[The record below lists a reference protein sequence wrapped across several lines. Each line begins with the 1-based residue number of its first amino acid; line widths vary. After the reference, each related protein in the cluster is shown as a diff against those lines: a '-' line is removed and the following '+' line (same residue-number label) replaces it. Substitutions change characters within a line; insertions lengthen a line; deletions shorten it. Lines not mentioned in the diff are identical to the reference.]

1 MVQKKSVNTLMYLVL
16 IAACLLI
23 VLPFYM
29 AVIAAF
35 KTPLENMES
44 YFALPKSLYLGN
56 FQEVLTKPGYFQA
69 VFNTF
74 YITVLGILGMI
85 VILPMASY
93 PIARKMGVN
102 RGYRL
107 LYFFM
112 LIGIFVPFQ
121 VKMMPLVKLAGSMNL
136 MNVNGIV
143 LLYLAGSVCEGIFL
157 YVGYIQSIPAEMEEA
172 AYIDGAGTLRTYLNV
187 VLPLIKPMIATVAIK
202 DALWLWNDFMLP
214 LLILNKSTEAWTLT
228 LFQYNFK
235 TTFSSDPTL
244 IMTSFLLSMLPV
256 FFAYMFA
263 QRHIIGGLMTGGV
276 KA

>member
-1 MVQKKSVNTLMYLVL
+1 MVQKKSVNTLMYLALAV
-16 IAACLLI
+16 ACLLI
-23 VLPFYM
+23 ALPFYM
-29 AVIAAF
+29 AIIAAF

-44 YFALPKSLYLGN
+44 YFAFPKSLYLGN
-56 FQEVLTKPGYFQA
+56 FIEVLTKPGYFRA

-93 PIARKMGVN
+93 PIARKMGAN
-102 RGYRL
+102 RGYRI

-157 YVGYIQSIPAEMEEA
+157 YVGYIQAIPADMEEA
-172 AYIDGAGTLRTYLNV
+172 AYIDGASTLRTYLSV

-256 FFAYMFA
+256 FIAYIFA

>member
-1 MVQKKSVNTLMYLVL
+1 MVKTRWNHGLMYLTL

-23 VLPFYM
+23 ALPFYM
-29 AVIAAF
+29 AIIAAF
-35 KTPLENMES
+35 KTPLENMQS
-44 YFALPKSLYLGN
+44 YFAFPKSLYLGN
-56 FQEVLTKPGYFQA
+56 FTEVLNRPGYYQS

-74 YITVLGILGMI
+74 YITILGIAGMI
-85 VILPMASY
+85 VILPMASF
-93 PIARKMGVN
+93 PIARKMSKS

-112 LIGIFVPFQ
+112 LVGIFVPFQ

-136 MNVNGIV
+136 MNVNGII

-157 YVGYIQSIPAEMEEA
+157 YVGYIQSIPEDLEEA
-172 AYIDGAGTLRTYLNV
+172 AYIDGASTLRTYGSV
-187 VLPLIKPMIATVAIK
+187 VLPLIKPMIATVSIK
-202 DALWLWNDFMLP
+202 NALWLWNDFLLP
-214 LLILNKSTEAWTLT
+214 LLILNKSTEDWTLT

-235 TTFSSDPTL
+235 TKFSSDPTL

-256 FFAYMFA
+256 FIAYMFA
-263 QRHIIGGLMTGGV
+263 QRYIIGGLVSGGV

>member
-1 MVQKKSVNTLMYLVL
+1 MVKTRWNHALMYLTL

-23 VLPFYM
+23 ALPFYM
-29 AVIAAF
+29 AIIAAF
-35 KTPLENMES
+35 KTPLENMQS
-44 YFALPKSLYLGN
+44 YFAFPKSLYLGN
-56 FQEVLTKPGYFQA
+56 FTEVLNRPGYYQS

-74 YITVLGILGMI
+74 YITILGIAGMI
-85 VILPMASY
+85 VILPMASF
-93 PIARKMGVN
+93 PIARKMSKS

-112 LIGIFVPFQ
+112 LVGIFVPFQ

-136 MNVNGIV
+136 MNVNGII

-157 YVGYIQSIPAEMEEA
+157 YVGYIQSIPEDLEEA
-172 AYIDGAGTLRTYLNV
+172 AYIDGASTLRTYGSV
-187 VLPLIKPMIATVAIK
+187 VLPLIKPMIATVSIK
-202 DALWLWNDFMLP
+202 NALWLWNDFLLP
-214 LLILNKSTEAWTLT
+214 LLILNKSTEDWTLT

-235 TTFSSDPTL
+235 TKFSSDPTL

-256 FFAYMFA
+256 FIAYMFA
-263 QRHIIGGLMTGGV
+263 QRYIIGGLVSGGV

>member
-1 MVQKKSVNTLMYLVL
+1 MVKTRWNHALMYLTL

-23 VLPFYM
+23 ALPFYM
-29 AVIAAF
+29 AIIAAF
-35 KTPLENMES
+35 KTPLENMQS
-44 YFALPKSLYLGN
+44 YFAFPKSLYLGN
-56 FQEVLTKPGYFQA
+56 FTEVLNRPGYYQS

-74 YITVLGILGMI
+74 YITILGIAGMI
-85 VILPMASY
+85 VILPMASF
-93 PIARKMGVN
+93 PIARKMSKS

-112 LIGIFVPFQ
+112 LVGIFVPFQ

-136 MNVNGIV
+136 MSVNGII

-157 YVGYIQSIPAEMEEA
+157 YVGYIQSIPEDLEEA
-172 AYIDGAGTLRTYLNV
+172 AYIDGASTLRTYGSV
-187 VLPLIKPMIATVAIK
+187 VLPLIKPMIATVSIK
-202 DALWLWNDFMLP
+202 NALWLWNDFLLP
-214 LLILNKSTEAWTLT
+214 LLILNKSTEDWTLT

-235 TTFSSDPTL
+235 TKFSSDPTL

-256 FFAYMFA
+256 FIAYMFA
-263 QRHIIGGLMTGGV
+263 QRYIIGGLVSGGV